1 MEETYVMNE
10 VKELC
15 CYVTTDLKSDME
27 TCRLVGASGCLR
39 SGLHPRLYIRSHS
52 AHNHIVQDYVLPD
65 FATRRKGRVR
75 VPEEDLSDSDQVL
88 RMNNERFLV
97 PEILFRPDD
106 IGGYLH
112 AAHCYNPAMLTSPRT
127 TASGHPGS
135 DNAIHRALAAEI
147 AGHVLGERRRCRRQ
161 RKVPWLPR
169 ASVGPFIRDDVRVSY
184 SRTD

>member
-1 MEETYVMNE
+1 MNE

-106 IGGYLH
+106 IGGYLR
-112 AAHCYNPAMLTSPRT
+112 AAQGSNPAMLTSLRT

-135 DNAIHRALAAEI
+135 DNAIHRTLAAEI

-169 ASVGPFIRDDVRVSY
+169 ASVGSFIRGDVRVSY